1 RTMPFTALKPA
12 PVASGAMIQRGLPTR
27 ADGDSAARDF
37 WPSLMAVKPWGVTY
51 FSPLRGARVSVTTG
65 MFLSEDMAGER
76 TRILLFPGHRLRLH
90 VSRYV
95 FRHALRRSP
104 GSKPRNWQGFAVYL
118 EFLVLVFNTADQLFA
133 FPPGVTLVD
142 GKTGAGVAVGD
153 LLDELVRDI
162 DGHVRIDFRRQGHR
176 SARTRAL
183 QVR

>member
-27 ADGDSAARDF
+27 ADGDSTARDF

-51 FSPLRGARVSVTTG
+51 FSPLRGAGDSVTTG

-90 VSRYV
+90 VSRHV
-95 FRHALRRSP
+95 FRHAFRHAIRRSP

-118 EFLVLVFNTADQLFA
+118 ELLVLVFNTADQLFA
-133 FPPGVTLVD
+133 FPLGVTLVD
-142 GKTGAGVAVGD
+142 GK
-153 LLDELVRDI
+153 
-162 DGHVRIDFRRQGHR
+162 
-176 SARTRAL
+176 AR
-183 QVR
+183 